1 MSLTVGNICLD
12 CHDAYALAQFWSQ
25 VLGQPMD
32 PDDDAGAPEA
42 GFDLPTGQAL
52 LFLQVPEAKTVKNRM
67 HLCLEPDGSR
77 DEEVDRMLAIGAT
90 IVDDRRRP
98 DGKGWVVFA
107 DPEGNEFCVLRAAAE
122 RQAQPG

>member
-1 MSLTVGNICLD
+1 MSLKLGNICLD
-12 CHDAYALAQFWSQ
+12 CHDAYTLAQFWSQ

-90 IVDDRRRP
+90 IVDDRRQP
-98 DGKGWVVFA
+98 DGPGWVVFA
-107 DPEGNEFCVLRAAAE
+107 DPEGNEFCVLRNAAE
-122 RQAQPG
+122 REAQPG